1 MTGFATTTT
10 AISLAIL
17 AGFVALS
24 VYRFGWRL
32 SYSRYAAKWTE
43 FLYIDN
49 HTHVWSIVTMVV
61 AILLAFGTIEAGDE
75 SPLQFLGFFAPVYL
89 GIVALTPE
97 YESDDR
103 KGQKVVHYVGTALC
117 AACTILWL
125 IFTLR
130 CWFYIPIAVVLCGVA
145 AYFTKTYKKSYIL
158 WAELSLFAAV
168 YGAVLIGG

>member
-49 HTHVWSIVTMVV
+49 HTHAWSIVTIVV
-61 AILLAFGTIEAGDE
+61 ALLLAFGTIEAGDE
-75 SPLQFLGFFAPVYL
+75 SPLQFLGLFVPAYL
-89 GIVALTPE
+89 GVVALTPE
-97 YESDDR
+97 YETVR
-103 KGQKVVHYVGTALC
+103 KQKIVHYIGTVIC
-117 AACTILWL
+117 AVCSILWI
-125 IFTLR
+125 IFALR
-130 CWFYIPIAVVLCGVA
+130 CWFYIPIAVALCGAA
-145 AYFTKTYKKSYIL
+145 AYLTKTYKKSYIL

-168 YGAVLIGG
+168 YGAVFIGG